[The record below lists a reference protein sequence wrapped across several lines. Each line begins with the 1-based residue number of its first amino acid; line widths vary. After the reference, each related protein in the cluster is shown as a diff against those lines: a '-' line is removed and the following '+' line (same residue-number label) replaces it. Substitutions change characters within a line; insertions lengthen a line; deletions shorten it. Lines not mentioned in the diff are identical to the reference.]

1 MSRDMHRAFRACA
14 ALVAAGLLAAG
25 AVACGGNSSGST
37 TPSTPRTTETFS
49 GTVPVGGSDF
59 HSFHVGATGST
70 DVTLTAASPPP
81 TIVVG
86 LALGTPDDAGNCN
99 RLAGATVNVAAGSTP
114 QLGTLS
120 STATLCV
127 QVRDIGNQSAPIT
140 YSVSVT
146 HP

>member
-1 MSRDMHRAFRACA
+1 MSRDNLRALRACA
-14 ALVAAGLLAAG
+14 AFAAASLLAVG
-25 AVACGGNSSGST
+25 AIACGGNSSTT

-49 GTVPVGGSDF
+49 GTVQVGGSDF
-59 HSFHVGATGST
+59 HSFRVGSTGTT
-70 DVTLTAASPPP
+70 DVTLTAASPPS
-81 TIVVG
+81 TIVMG
-86 LALGTPDDAGNCN
+86 LSLGTPDDAGNCN

-127 QVRDIGNQSAPIT
+127 QVRDIGNQTSPVT
-140 YSVSVT
+140 YTVSVA